1 MSPGA
6 GNGKLKQQRFGFP
19 RTRRLTRGPELD
31 VVRREGKRVRT
42 EHLEVRVLASLSSFG
57 VARPAVTPEPA
68 DAAAGPTTAPEV
80 ALARVGIIVPKHRQ
94 NSVARNLVKRRLR
107 ELARTRLLPA
117 LDALGAAALDA
128 ALVVR
133 AWPSAYGAPFEALA
147 RDVERA
153 GQQVARDLTRDP
165 ARRPRPA
172 ALPAPPPVDP
182 PSGDGSAA
190 ASHEEAP

>member
-6 GNGKLKQQRFGFP
+6 GDGKLEQRRFGFP
-19 RTRRLTRGPELD
+19 HTRRLTRGPELD

-57 VARPAVTPEPA
+57 VSRSTA
-68 DAAAGPTTAPEV
+68 DAGAAPAA

-94 NSVARNLVKRRLR
+94 SSVARNLVKRRLR
-107 ELARTRLLPA
+107 ELARTRLLPT
-117 LDALGAAALDA
+117 LDALGAASHDT

-133 AWPSAYGAPFEALA
+133 AWPSAYGAPFDALA

-153 GQQVARDLTRDP
+153 GEQAVREMTRP
-165 ARRPRPA
+165 PRAPRA
-172 ALPAPPPVDP
+172 APLSALPATPATPDP
-182 PSGDGSAA
+182 SSGDGSAERRDVPTGE
-190 ASHEEAP
+190 AS